1 MRPLRYAADGTTL
14 GPNPDYDPSVMR
26 RERYVAFGQGVSK
39 AQATRWAYARLA
51 RDAVTPNV
59 HGTVTLS
66 ADPVQGHRMMIRAG
80 QNLRLRGYG
89 GVDAGLRM
97 HVVEVSREPDATVRL
112 TVDARARDILELDAI
127 MARRRDAVDPAQTI
141 LDARDGSAD
150 ADASPWYSEPPAGV
164 VPRTALYGG
173 LWSVLGIPMGG
184 WGTVVRTVLRTQ
196 SPAAPFAAI
205 VFGRPVSSA
214 FVLSKVGNPLAADAS
229 GWGRIAA
236 RVDALEDAGM
246 LVAWGQEGQAMGYTP
261 GQTSPSGGSGTLTGR
276 FDEKA
281 TWDFATVNDGLVYLA
296 VYAASSTFL
305 TGHMFVNIPVDD

>member
-1 MRPLRYAADGTTL
+1 MWR
-14 GPNPDYDPSVMR
+14 
-26 RERYVAFGQGVSK
+26 
-39 AQATRWAYARLA
+39 
-51 RDAVTPNV
+51 
-59 HGTVTLS
+59 
-66 ADPVQGHRMMIRAG
+66 
-80 QNLRLRGYG
+80 
-89 GVDAGLRM
+89 
-97 HVVEVSREPDATVRL
+97 
-112 TVDARARDILELDAI
+112 RARDILELDAI

-261 GQTSPSGGSGTLTGR
+261 GLAVGVWTGNTDNSEMVDVSGLTG
-276 FDEKA
+276 A
-281 TWDFATVNDGLVYLA
+281 APLWSAYMQA
-296 VYAASSTFL
+296 VYASDTLKLVLHNLGLQS
-305 TGHMFVNIPVDD
+305 